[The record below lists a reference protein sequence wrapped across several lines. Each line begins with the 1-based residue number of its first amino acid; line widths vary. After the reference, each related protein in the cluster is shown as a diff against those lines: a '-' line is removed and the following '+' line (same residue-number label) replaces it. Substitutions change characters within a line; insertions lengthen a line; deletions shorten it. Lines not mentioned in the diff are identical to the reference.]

1 MPPNGVGGGG
11 VHWNAET
18 WRFLPSDFVLRS
30 HLTQRY
36 GSKFLPQ
43 DMTIQDWG
51 ITYDE
56 LEAHYDRFEYLC
68 GTSGTAGNLNGK
80 IQAGGNPFEGPRS
93 RPYPTPAQQQPFSH
107 ALFGKAAAEIGYK
120 PFPQP
125 SGNLSQAYTNPLN
138 VRMGPCTYCGFCE
151 WFGCGNYSKASPQ
164 TTLLPVLLRKANFEA
179 RDLCEVTRINT
190 DSTGKRAT
198 GVTFVDASGNEFE
211 QPADL
216 VILSAFTIFN
226 VQLLLLSKIGTPYDP
241 VSNKGV
247 IGRNFTHQTVS
258 DVESFFDKS
267 KFIFNPFI
275 ASGAIGMCIDEF
287 NGDNFDHGPHGFVGG
302 GYMGQVQTNGRPIQ
316 TAPIPPGTPKW
327 GAKWK
332 DGGSRQLSQRAQAR
346 HRRSRQHVQLP
357 RRLRRPRSDL
367 PRPVQPAA
375 RPDHH
380 GFPRQRDQAERVS
393 DRQVRRNFSGD
404 GRAAG
409 EQDLSQGAVRCD
421 RVPNHAPV
429 RWGDHGNRSQDQRGQ
444 PILPKLGRSES
455 VRPGSEQLSA
465 ERGLQPHG
473 HRGCARFLVGTGHP
487 QPIPQEPRAAGAHM
501 RTAAARAPLVRIVAV
516 LAVSGCAAGSAGVR
530 AATYGSADQQNF
542 AQIERGRYLTRVADC
557 AACHAGVD
565 GTPFAGGRPIE
576 TPFGVLDASNITPDG
591 ATGIGHWSDGQF
603 DAVLREG
610 RMPDGSRVYP
620 AMPYP
625 YYTKMSRA
633 DVLAIRAYLNTVP
646 PVHHAVESNQ
656 LPFPFRMRSLMAV
669 WDALYFKDGR
679 VPRRSLEVGR
689 MESRRLP
696 RGRSRALRRVP
707 YTEDL
712 ARGR

>member
-1 MPPNGVGGGG
+1 MKLPAKDVVIIGLGWTGSILAHELTEAGLDVIAIERGPWRNTATNFAPNYAQDELRYRIRHELFLQPAQTTFTFRNKMDQSALPIRSWGAFMPPNGVGGGG

-18 WRFLPSDFVLRS
+18 WRFLPSDFLLRS

-51 ITYDE
+51 VTYDE
-56 LEAHYDRFEYLC
+56 LERHYDRFEYLC
-68 GTSGTAGNLNGK
+68 GTSGTAGNLNGQ

-107 ALFGKAAAEIGYK
+107 ALFGKAAAELGYK

-216 VILSAFTIFN
+216 VVLSAFTIFN
-226 VQLLLLSKIGTPYDP
+226 VQLLLLSKIGTAYDP

-247 IGRNFTHQTVS
+247 IGRNFTHQTIS

-275 ASGAIGMCIDEF
+275 ASGSIGMCIDEF

-332 DGGSRQLSQRAQAR
+332 DAVRDNYLSALKPGTGVHGSMYSYRDVYMDLDPTYRDRFNRPLARITMDFHDNEIKQNAFLTDKFAEIFRAMGAQQVNKIYRKAPYDVTDYQTTHLCGGAIMGTDPKTSAVNRYSQSWDVPNLFVMGASNFPQNAGYNPTGTVAALAFWSAEAI
-346 HRRSRQHVQLP
+346 RSRYLK
-357 RRLRRPRSDL
+357 
-367 PRPVQPAA
+367 
-375 RPDHH
+375 
-380 GFPRQRDQAERVS
+380 
-393 DRQVRRNFSGD
+393 N
-404 GRAAG
+404 
-409 EQDLSQGAVRCD
+409 
-421 RVPNHAPV
+421 
-429 RWGDHGNRSQDQRGQ
+429 
-444 PILPKLGRSES
+444 
-455 VRPGSEQLSA
+455 PG
-465 ERGLQPHG
+465 
-473 HRGCARFLVGTGHP
+473 
-487 QPIPQEPRAAGAHM
+487 
-501 RTAAARAPLVRIVAV
+501 PLVH
-516 LAVSGCAAGSAGVR
+516 
-530 AATYGSADQQNF
+530 T
-542 AQIERGRYLTRVADC
+542 
-557 AACHAGVD
+557 
-565 GTPFAGGRPIE
+565 
-576 TPFGVLDASNITPDG
+576 
-591 ATGIGHWSDGQF
+591 
-603 DAVLREG
+603 
-610 RMPDGSRVYP
+610 
-620 AMPYP
+620 
-625 YYTKMSRA
+625 
-633 DVLAIRAYLNTVP
+633 
-646 PVHHAVESNQ
+646 
-656 LPFPFRMRSLMAV
+656 
-669 WDALYFKDGR
+669 
-679 VPRRSLEVGR
+679 
-689 MESRRLP
+689 
-696 RGRSRALRRVP
+696 
-707 YTEDL
+707 
-712 ARGR
+712 